1 MKNLIINNNDNF
13 CHWNHNYL
21 CRSGANILALQIRLR
36 DAVTYIKNQTQHFII
51 LLLPFTISFPMN
63 RINKDNVVFQI
74 CLLIFRGEWRI
85 VAQ

>member
-1 MKNLIINNNDNF
+1 MLNINVDF
-13 CHWNHNYL
+13 
-21 CRSGANILALQIRLR
+21 R
-36 DAVTYIKNQTQHFII
+36 DFPYKMYNKFSFYSIVVQTVVLL

-74 CLLIFRGEWRI
+74 CLLIFRGEWRR

>member
-1 MKNLIINNNDNF
+1 MYNKFSFYSI
-13 CHWNHNYL
+13 
-21 CRSGANILALQIRLR
+21 
-36 DAVTYIKNQTQHFII
+36 VVQTVVLL

-74 CLLIFRGEWRI
+74 CLLIFRGEWRR